1 MEEVRPREAGTEVV
15 GIAQN
20 TKQRSG
26 VPHAQEV
33 KTLCVCGYVC
43 LWVCVQMNR
52 DEWNASPQTILFSS
66 KAILFDILSSE
77 ILLGSATMRQK
88 I

>member
-33 KTLCVCGYVC
+33 KTVCVCVVMCVCGCVC
-43 LWVCVQMNR
+43 RGIEMSGM
-52 DEWNASPQTILFSS
+52 E
-66 KAILFDILSSE
+66 
-77 ILLGSATMRQK
+77 
-88 I
+88 